1 MPTVLLALQVVVR
14 LFSKAMVPYMARADS
29 TCSVPFDSRYF
40 VFLCPDLVLLFTIC
54 FRGVFTD
61 PTLGPVL
68 YYHYIDTTV
77 GYADDQTLFGWNV
90 IDFSSGWPVV

>member
-1 MPTVLLALQVVVR
+1 MPTALLALQVAVR
-14 LFSKAMVPYMARADS
+14 LFSKVMVPYMVRADS
-29 TCSVPFDSRYF
+29 TSSIPFDFTYLT
-40 VFLCPDLVLLFTIC
+40 FLSLLTMS
-54 FRGVFTD
+54 FRGVLTD